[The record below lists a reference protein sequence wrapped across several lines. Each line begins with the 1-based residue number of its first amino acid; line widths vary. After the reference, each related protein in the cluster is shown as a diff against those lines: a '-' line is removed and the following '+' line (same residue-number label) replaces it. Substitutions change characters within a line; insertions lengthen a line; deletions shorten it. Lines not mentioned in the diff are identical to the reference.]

1 MISSIIRY
9 PRCFMIDDEKTF
21 QKYGYRTSDL
31 SIGSSKKI
39 VTICDYCS
47 DLVDKP
53 YKARLNQNKEL
64 DKDCCIKCKFKKREE
79 LSLLK
84 YGVKNSAQRVDVK
97 SKLTNYNI
105 EEYKDEIVSLLDQ
118 GYSVSNISD
127 KLDIPKT
134 SLSRYLISL
143 GLDTKG
149 NIQAKR
155 DLTIKEKYGEDYQ
168 EQMLKKRTIT
178 NLQKY
183 GTANPFE
190 NEEIKNK
197 IKKTMKDKYG
207 YEHHMMNPDKV
218 KQAQTTNLQ
227 KYGYH
232 NVAQVP
238 EFQEKIKETN
248 LEKYGYESATKNP
261 IVKSKIVNTMVA
273 NGNARL
279 FEGLD
284 AKAWAEK
291 TGYCLSRF
299 NQLVKQYGFE
309 NAKYMYRTDS
319 YSSLE
324 LHFRNF
330 LDQHNISYS
339 QQFRVNDNNKLY
351 IADFKL
357 NDNLL
362 IECDGL
368 YWHSDA
374 ARDSYKYH
382 IDKQQAYS
390 SQNYTSLFFREDEIR
405 EKFSIVE
412 SMVLN
417 KLNRSNRIY
426 ARVCSF
432 DKLNTKEAD
441 NYFLTNHL
449 MGTGKGDTYIL
460 KFKEEIVAGLRLK
473 RLKDKEYEI
482 SRFCNRN
489 FNTVVGA
496 FSKLLHYAIQDKQPS
511 SIITFID
518 QRYGKG
524 VYLTNLGFNYVHTYP
539 SFRWTDGFETFH
551 RLKFPGNSGYDNG
564 LFKLWDCGQAK
575 WILKR

>member
-1 MISSIIRY
+1 
-9 PRCFMIDDEKTF
+9 MIDNEKTF
-21 QKYGYRTSDL
+21 QKYGYKTSDL

-39 VTICDYCS
+39 VTACDYCS

-53 YKARLNQNKEL
+53 YKTRLNQNKEL

-84 YGVKNSAQRVDVK
+84 YGVKNSAQRTDVK

-105 EEYKDEIVSLLDQ
+105 EDHKDEIISLLDQ
-118 GYSVSNISD
+118 GYSVANISK

-134 SLSRYLISL
+134 SLSRYLVSL
-143 GLDTKG
+143 GIDTKG
-149 NIQAKR
+149 NIKAKR
-155 DLTIKEKYGEDYQ
+155 DLTIKEKYGADYQ
-168 EQMLKKRTIT
+168 EKMLQKRTET

-183 GTANPFE
+183 GTTNPFE
-190 NEEIKNK
+190 SDIVKEK
-197 IKKTMKDKYG
+197 IKQTMKEKYG
-207 YEHHMMNPDKV
+207 YEHHMMDPKKV
-218 KQAQTTNLQ
+218 KQAQNTNLN
-227 KYGYH
+227 KYGFP

-261 IVKSKIVNTMVA
+261 DIKAKIVSTMVA

-279 FEGLD
+279 FEGQD
-284 AKAWAEK
+284 AKSWAEK

-299 NQLVKQYGFE
+299 NQLVRQYGFE
-309 NAKYMYRTDS
+309 TAKYMYRTDS

-324 LHFRNF
+324 LKFKMF
-330 LDQHNISYS
+330 LDEYNIDYTTQH
-339 QQFRVNDNNKLY
+339 RVYVDENKYY

-357 NDNLL
+357 NDSIL

-368 YWHSDA
+368 YWHSEM
-374 ARDSYKYH
+374 ARENYKYH
-382 IDKQQAYS
+382 IDKQKAYS
-390 SQNYTSLFFREDEIR
+390 NKNYISLFFREDEIR
-405 EKFSIVE
+405 YKFPIIESI
-412 SMVLN
+412 VLN

-426 ARVCSF
+426 ARKCDIES
-432 DKLNTKEAD
+432 LATKEAD
-441 NYFLTNHL
+441 LYFTENHL
-449 MGTGKGDTYIL
+449 MGKGKGDTYVL
-460 KFKEEIVAGLRLK
+460 KHQDNIVAAMRVK
-473 RLKDKEYEI
+473 RLKNQEYEI
-482 SRFCNRN
+482 SRFCNSNR
-489 FNTVVGA
+489 NTVIGA
-496 FSKLLHYAIQDKQPS
+496 FSKLLSFALEDKKPT

-518 QRYGKG
+518 KRYGKG
-524 VYLTNLGFNYVHTYP
+524 SYLKELGFEYIHTYP